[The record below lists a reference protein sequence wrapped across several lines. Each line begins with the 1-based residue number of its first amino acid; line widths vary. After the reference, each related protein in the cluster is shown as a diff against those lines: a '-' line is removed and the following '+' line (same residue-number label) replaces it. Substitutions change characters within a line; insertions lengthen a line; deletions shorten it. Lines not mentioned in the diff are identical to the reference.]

1 MTPAAFPAYNRRMNT
16 NPCIDGH
23 KASPYWKYDARG
35 IPLAKVCNECAAHKL
50 SKFRADVL
58 SNGNYQA
65 DEAIEPDWRENW
77 RNSED
82 YDYSDVYDF

>member
-1 MTPAAFPAYNRRMNT
+1 MTPAAFPAYNERMNM

-23 KASPYWKYDARG
+23 KSQAYWKYDARG
-35 IPLAKVCNECAAHKL
+35 IPLAKVCSECAAHKL

-58 SNGNYQA
+58 SDSNYHA
-65 DEAIEPDWRENW
+65 DEAIEADDW